1 MSLLSVSQLP
11 PTLRLLTHA
20 LYSPLSSSLPL
31 CLFSPLVRSR
41 FFFSL
46 FSLGSLFHT
55 EAFLGIL
62 NNAAAIPHLVIC
74 VFMRE
79 RACVTVCNHILAVF
93 LCVCVCVRPR
103 LVLMCAT
110 NRRLARAVNLE
121 EQRNSLM
128 LAWSQVKIMTAAA
141 KPETRDPVG
150 RVGATLRF
158 TVTEKCLSC
167 LE

>member
-41 FFFSL
+41 FFFL
-46 FSLGSLFHT
+46 FSLSSLFQT

-93 LCVCVCVRPR
+93 LCVSSVCVCACASATCVNVCNQSPSRPCC
-103 LVLMCAT
+103 LSGET
-110 NRRLARAVNLE
+110 E
-121 EQRNSLM
+121 EQPHAGLVSSENNDCSG
-128 LAWSQVKIMTAAA
+128 QTG
-141 KPETRDPVG
+141 DPG
-150 RVGATLRF
+150 
-158 TVTEKCLSC
+158 SC
-167 LE
+167 G